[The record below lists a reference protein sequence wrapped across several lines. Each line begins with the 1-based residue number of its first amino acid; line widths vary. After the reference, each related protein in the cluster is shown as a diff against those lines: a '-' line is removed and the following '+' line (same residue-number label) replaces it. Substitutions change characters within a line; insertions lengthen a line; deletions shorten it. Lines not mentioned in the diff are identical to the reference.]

1 MGQASNLA
9 STIAQDAPIAGFSHC
24 HVDIVNHL
32 EMLGGLPALL
42 APARRA
48 REIATNMLVFFDTV
62 IVQHHAEEE
71 QELFSAVLRS
81 AMKGREQ
88 ARVEEAI
95 ERLTTQHRQ
104 IEAWWSRIKPQL
116 KQISKGHDADL
127 DPAAVAQLIRGYRAH
142 AAAEE
147 AEFLP
152 LAQTILGRNSNHM
165 EALGLSLHMRHVKL
179 LVSYL

>member
-1 MGQASNLA
+1 MGRASNPE
-9 STIAQDAPIAGFSHC
+9 STMAQDAPIAGFSHC
-24 HVDIVNHL
+24 HVDIVKHL
-32 EMLGGLPALL
+32 EMLGELPAL
-42 APARRA
+42 PALVRRA
-48 REIATNMLVFFDTV
+48 REIAADMLVFFDTV

-81 AMKGREQ
+81 ATKGQEQ

-95 ERLTTQHRQ
+95 ERLTAQHRQ

-116 KQISKGHDADL
+116 KQIAKGHEADL
-127 DPAAVAQLIRGYRAH
+127 DPGAIAQLIGGYRAH

-152 LAQTILGRNSNHM
+152 LAQTILGRNSNRM
-165 EALGLSLHMRHVKL
+165 AALGLSLHMRHVKL
-179 LVSYL
+179 IVGYL

>member
-81 AMKGREQ
+81 ATAGPEQ
-88 ARVEEAI
+88 ARVAGAI
-95 ERLTTQHRQ
+95 EQLTAEHRQ
-104 IEAWWSRIKPQL
+104 IEARWSAIKPQL
-116 KQISKGHDADL
+116 RQIAKGHDADL
-127 DPAAVAQLIRGYRAH
+127 DAEAVAQLIAGYRAH
-142 AAAEE
+142 AASEE

-152 LAQTILGRNSNHM
+152 LAQTILGRNSKRM
-165 EALGLSLHMRHVKL
+165 EALGLSLHMRHVKAI
-179 LVSYL
+179 VGYL